1 MPVLNDAD
9 SFKVGSS
16 QVDKIYMGTNE
27 VWVDYIPPT
36 YNGSAYASARQD
48 VLTVSTSTLGASNGD
63 FLIIHEFA
71 EDGGNSSGNSASISN
86 VSGYSTVWS
95 NDLHGD
101 TIVDVWQSITILQL
115 PASGTLP
122 SNLQISGLCPAGDTG
137 FDWAIHVH
145 CITANNLVSISSE
158 PLGSRSYTQVNT
170 PSSSV
175 AVTTLSGSCNV
186 GDFVLHGWI
195 SDKRVSYNSPLS
207 GSSDLDTSS
216 GYFFFDTP
224 ISSHYYEAFL
234 YQTSGTSFS
243 TYFDDGGGSEVTG
256 DGFILLAR
264 RFRFT

>member
-9 SFKVGSS
+9 GFKVGSS
-16 QVDKIYMGTNE
+16 QVDKIYMGANE
-27 VWVDYIPPT
+27 VWVDYVPPT

-86 VSGYSTVWS
+86 VSGWSVVWS

-101 TIVDVWQSITILQL
+101 TIVDVYQSITILQL

-122 SNLQISGLCPAGDTG
+122 SDLYISGLCPAGDTG

-145 CITANNLVSISSE
+145 CITANNFEHPYSE

-170 PSSSV
+170 PSTSV
-175 AVTTLSGSCNV
+175 ALTTMSGSCNV

-195 SDKRVSYNSPLS
+195 SDKRVSYGSPLS
-207 GSSDLDTSS
+207 GFSGLDASS
-216 GYFFFDTP
+216 GYFFWNTP
-224 ISSHYYEAFL
+224 ISSHYYETFL

-243 TYFDDGGGSEVTG
+243 TYFDDQGGSEVTG